1 MSRLDHITSFLVMDV
16 MKKAEAFDDVIHFEV
31 GEPDIPPSP
40 GVIEALHRAVDA
52 GHFRYTNSLGIAPLR
67 ERIAE
72 YYSKMY
78 GVEVDSDRIA
88 VTSGTSGAF
97 TVAYSLLLDAG
108 ERILLTDP
116 SYPCYKNI
124 ALFLDLQPMFVPID
138 KTTQYQLTPERLA
151 EWDDIKA
158 VHIPSPSNPLG
169 NMYDP
174 ENLRALVELCEK
186 RGITFVSD
194 EIYHGLVYEGKEHTA
209 LEFGDEVFVINGFSK
224 WFSMAGLRVGWM
236 IMPKRYVRT
245 AEMVLQNTSISV
257 SSLSQ
262 QAAIAAFDWD
272 YLAKVKGIYRQRREY
287 LYGELSKLFEIDAKP
302 QGAFY
307 IWANISRYSDDC
319 LQFAQTLLD
328 AIHIAVTPGVDF
340 GRNGTNRYIRFS
352 YTREMDHLEEGVE
365 RLKSYL
371 KGR

>member
-31 GEPDIPPSP
+31 GEPDIAPSP
-40 GVIEALHRAVDA
+40 RVIEALHREVDT

-67 ERIAE
+67 EKITE
-72 YYSKMY
+72 YYDRMY
-78 GVEVDSDRIA
+78 GVAVDPDRIA

-108 ERILLTDP
+108 ERLLLTDP

-124 ALFLDLQPMFVPID
+124 ALFLDLQPVFVPID
-138 KTTQYQLTPERLA
+138 KTTQYQLTPEALS
-151 EWDDIKA
+151 EWSNIKA

-174 ENLRALVELCEK
+174 ENLKALIELCKK
-186 RGITFVSD
+186 RRISFISD

-209 LEFGDEVFVINGFSK
+209 LEYADEAFVINGFSK
-224 WFSMAGLRVGWM
+224 WFSMAGMRVGWM
-236 IMPKRYVRT
+236 VMPKRYVRA
-245 AEMVLQNTSISV
+245 AEKVLQNTTISV

-272 YLAKVKGIYRQRREY
+272 YLEEVKDIYRQRREY
-287 LYGELSKLFEIDAKP
+287 LYDELSGLFEIDAKP

-307 IWANISRYSDDC
+307 IWANISRYSNDC
-319 LQFAQTLLD
+319 LKFAQTLLD
-328 AIHIAVTPGVDF
+328 EIHIAVTPGVDF
-340 GRNGTNRYIRFS
+340 GSNGTNRYIRFS
-352 YTREMDHLEEGVE
+352 YTRELDHLKEGIE
-365 RLKSYL
+365 RLKTYL